1 MKDERLK
8 NGGMQFITHY
18 TERYSYLDAAR
29 MALEGGCRWVQLR
42 MKDTPV
48 ETIEPVALEVQ
59 ALCRQYG
66 ATFIIDDHVELARKL
81 HADGVHLGKKDMP
94 IADARRILGAE
105 YIIGGTANTFEDVL
119 QHYKAGADYI
129 GCGPFRYTTTKK
141 NLSPILGLE
150 GYRSIGEEE
159 QPMLLLLILADDF
172 TGALDTGVQFA
183 ACGIAT
189 RVVVGEQVD
198 FAANDAA
205 VLVVDTETRH
215 LPAAE
220 AYAVIAKLTREA
232 MSAGV
237 FSIYKKTD
245 SALRGNIGAELSAL
259 LKTSGERQLPFLPA
273 FPQIDRVTRDGVHY
287 ISGVPVTESP
297 FGIDPFEPVRHARVT
312 ELIGEQTDVPA
323 HSFPTL
329 KEDEAVPE
337 QEGILVFDAGSL
349 DDLASTG
356 RALFQNGKPRL
367 MAGCAGFAALLPDL
381 MKMTERRT
389 VTMPKLDPR
398 LLVVCGSVNSITLR
412 QLDVAEQN
420 GFSRLRLTPRQ
431 KLDPGYWESEN
442 GKEALQGIN
451 EMLAA
456 NPRCI
461 IETNDEGGNQP
472 TADYA
477 AARGLD
483 LEGLRVGI
491 ASSIGHML
499 GKLFT
504 SPALGTLL
512 LTGGD
517 TLLQCMNCVG
527 IKELEPV
534 CEMEKGVV
542 LARFTYCGCTRYVI
556 TKSGGFGH
564 EKLLLDLADRIA
576 AEQT

>member
-1 MKDERLK
+1 MLRLL
-8 NGGMQFITHY
+8 MI
-18 TERYSYLDAAR
+18 
-29 MALEGGCRWVQLR
+29 
-42 MKDTPV
+42 
-48 ETIEPVALEVQ
+48 
-59 ALCRQYG
+59 
-66 ATFIIDDHVELARKL
+66 
-81 HADGVHLGKKDMP
+81 
-94 IADARRILGAE
+94 
-105 YIIGGTANTFEDVL
+105 
-119 QHYKAGADYI
+119 
-129 GCGPFRYTTTKK
+129 
-141 NLSPILGLE
+141 
-150 GYRSIGEEE
+150 
-159 QPMLLLLILADDF
+159 ADDF
-172 TGALDTGVQFA
+172 TGALDTGVQLA
-183 ACGIAT
+183 AHGIPT
-189 RVVVGEQVD
+189 QVVVGQAD
-198 FAANDAA
+198 LSACKST

-215 LPAAE
+215 LPAAK
-220 AYAVIAKLTREA
+220 AAKAVEELTRSA
-232 MSAGV
+232 MENGV
-237 FSIYKKTD
+237 GCIYKKTD
-245 SALRGNIGAELSAL
+245 SALRGNIGAELAAL
-259 LKTSGERQLPFLPA
+259 LKASGARNLPFLPA
-273 FPQIDRVTRDGVHY
+273 FPQIGRTTEKGVHY
-287 ISGVPVTESP
+287 IDGVPVNESP

-329 KEDEAVPE
+329 KEGEAVPE

-356 RALFQNGKPRL
+356 RALFRNGKPRL

-381 MKMTERRT
+381 MKMTGRKT
-389 VTMPKLDPR
+389 VTMPKLDHR

-483 LEGLRVGI
+483 LEGMRVGI

-499 GKLFT
+499 GSLFT

-534 CEMEKGVV
+534 CEVEKGVV

-576 AEQT
+576 AK

>member
-1 MKDERLK
+1 
-8 NGGMQFITHY
+8 
-18 TERYSYLDAAR
+18 
-29 MALEGGCRWVQLR
+29 
-42 MKDTPV
+42 
-48 ETIEPVALEVQ
+48 
-59 ALCRQYG
+59 
-66 ATFIIDDHVELARKL
+66 
-81 HADGVHLGKKDMP
+81 
-94 IADARRILGAE
+94 
-105 YIIGGTANTFEDVL
+105 
-119 QHYKAGADYI
+119 
-129 GCGPFRYTTTKK
+129 
-141 NLSPILGLE
+141 
-150 GYRSIGEEE
+150 
-159 QPMLLLLILADDF
+159 MLLLLILADDF

-183 ACGIAT
+183 ACGIPT

-198 FAANDAA
+198 LAASDAA

-220 AYAVIAKLTREA
+220 AYAVIAKLTRDA

-329 KEDEAVPE
+329 KEGEAVPE

-420 GFSRLRLTPRQ
+420 PPASDPPPEARPRLLGERERQ
-431 KLDPGYWESEN
+431 
-442 GKEALQGIN
+442 
-451 EMLAA
+451 
-456 NPRCI
+456 
-461 IETNDEGGNQP
+461 
-472 TADYA
+472 
-477 AARGLD
+477 RGP
-483 LEGLRVGI
+483 
-491 ASSIGHML
+491 AGHQRDA
-499 GKLFT
+499 GR
-504 SPALGTLL
+504 
-512 LTGGD
+512 
-517 TLLQCMNCVG
+517 
-527 IKELEPV
+527 EPP
-534 CEMEKGVV
+534 
-542 LARFTYCGCTRYVI
+542 LHHR
-556 TKSGGFGH
+556 
-564 EKLLLDLADRIA
+564 D
-576 AEQT
+576 Q

>member
-1 MKDERLK
+1 MLRLL
-8 NGGMQFITHY
+8 MI
-18 TERYSYLDAAR
+18 
-29 MALEGGCRWVQLR
+29 
-42 MKDTPV
+42 
-48 ETIEPVALEVQ
+48 
-59 ALCRQYG
+59 
-66 ATFIIDDHVELARKL
+66 
-81 HADGVHLGKKDMP
+81 
-94 IADARRILGAE
+94 
-105 YIIGGTANTFEDVL
+105 
-119 QHYKAGADYI
+119 
-129 GCGPFRYTTTKK
+129 
-141 NLSPILGLE
+141 
-150 GYRSIGEEE
+150 
-159 QPMLLLLILADDF
+159 ADDF
-172 TGALDTGVQFA
+172 TGALDTGVQLA
-183 ACGIAT
+183 AHGIPT
-189 RVVVGEQVD
+189 QVVVGQAD
-198 FAANDAA
+198 LSACSST

-215 LPAAE
+215 LSAAKAAE
-220 AYAVIAKLTREA
+220 AVARLTR
-232 MSAGV
+232 SAVENGV
-237 FSIYKKTD
+237 GCIYKKTD
-245 SALRGNIGAELSAL
+245 SALRGNIGAELAAL
-259 LKTSGERQLPFLPA
+259 LKASGARNLPFLPA
-273 FPQIDRVTRDGVHY
+273 FPQIGRTTKKGVHY
-287 ISGVPVTESP
+287 IDGVPVNESP

-329 KEDEAVPE
+329 KEGEAVPE

-477 AARGLD
+477 AAQGLD
-483 LEGLRVGI
+483 LGGLRVGI

-517 TLLQCMNCVG
+517 TLLQCMNCVD

-576 AEQT
+576 AE